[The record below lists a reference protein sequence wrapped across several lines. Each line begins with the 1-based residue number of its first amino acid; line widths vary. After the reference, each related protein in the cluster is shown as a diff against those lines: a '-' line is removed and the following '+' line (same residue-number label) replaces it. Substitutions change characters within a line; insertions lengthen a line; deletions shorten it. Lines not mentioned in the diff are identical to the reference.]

1 MITNCNCAI
10 EIDCGCTVAFDTY
23 SDNLYSA
30 LSVGNLVGGGCT
42 LDAYVIDWFRDGT
55 HAMTSGKGVAGLDA
69 YHPFTDG
76 AAIPVQAGV
85 WTPVLRYVVME
96 GEMVFPV
103 PRNCVK
109 WCRDLQAELPVI
121 TVKALGCDIVAG
133 SPASGYTFRI
143 RYTTS
148 QDYSFATRTI
158 RFDLPQDGSARYLAA
173 WFVGYTVVDRV
184 QIFYNDEPDPI
195 LDYYVG
201 TDFAATEGSHVPPYL
216 DLNDAKFVA
225 NFSDREYLPGDY
237 LIIKVTPS
245 SNPNTQWSLD
255 LKCLGAGAFDCSYFP
270 LSLRDIDLG
279 NVSMAYDAI
288 NCKYL
293 LSFPMEIRPTAYNT
307 SNLAKYISL
316 ATWKNTN
323 DAALNE
329 TTGVVTL
336 ALWDKIFCTGEAL
349 HTHYHVNSAGL
360 VSYAKVGN
368 IFTFTFEHQDDYS
381 AYKNWY
387 NSNRVNWKF
396 SSYNPDPTHINHY
409 KIFQI
414 TWQETATRCGDVYTY
429 RQIYFHWL
437 SPVTFDDQ
445 ARTMVIELVDITNQY
460 PDEQPRQ
467 KCDNTWDTINTL
479 VNACQSTKT
488 AVDWSGSTRCRE
500 GRPINGIW
508 IYQQVWNNM
517 TKDFIVGYG
526 IPVRQMLN
534 VCEMDGWW
542 EYPAMAYEYQF
553 QRLYARIEITN
564 PDDRVNN
571 YRISSQLDRETGE
584 DTGVWTR
591 IYEVENG
598 IKIYP

>member
-1 MITNCNCAI
+1 M
-10 EIDCGCTVAFDTY
+10 
-23 SDNLYSA
+23 
-30 LSVGNLVGGGCT
+30 
-42 LDAYVIDWFRDGT
+42 
-55 HAMTSGKGVAGLDA
+55 
-69 YHPFTDG
+69 
-76 AAIPVQAGV
+76 
-85 WTPVLRYVVME
+85 
-96 GEMVFPV
+96 
-103 PRNCVK
+103 
-109 WCRDLQAELPVI
+109 I

-133 SPASGYTFRI
+133 SPASGYTSGSGTRP
-143 RYTTS
+143 RRTT
-148 QDYSFATRTI
+148 FATRTI
-158 RFDLPQDGSARYLAA
+158 RFDLPRM
-173 WFVGYTVVDRV
+173 DRPLPGRMV
-184 QIFYNDEPDPI
+184 RWVYRRTGCRSSTTRPDPI

-225 NFSDREYLPGDY
+225 NFSDREYLPGTTDHQGNAIFQSQY
-237 LIIKVTPS
+237 AVV
-245 SNPNTQWSLD
+245 LD

-445 ARTMVIELVDITNQY
+445 
-460 PDEQPRQ
+460 PGP
-467 KCDNTWDTINTL
+467 W
-479 VNACQSTKT
+479 
-488 AVDWSGSTRCRE
+488 
-500 GRPINGIW
+500 
-508 IYQQVWNNM
+508 
-517 TKDFIVGYG
+517 
-526 IPVRQMLN
+526 
-534 VCEMDGWW
+534 
-542 EYPAMAYEYQF
+542 
-553 QRLYARIEITN
+553 
-564 PDDRVNN
+564 
-571 YRISSQLDRETGE
+571 
-584 DTGVWTR
+584 
-591 IYEVENG
+591 
-598 IKIYP
+598 